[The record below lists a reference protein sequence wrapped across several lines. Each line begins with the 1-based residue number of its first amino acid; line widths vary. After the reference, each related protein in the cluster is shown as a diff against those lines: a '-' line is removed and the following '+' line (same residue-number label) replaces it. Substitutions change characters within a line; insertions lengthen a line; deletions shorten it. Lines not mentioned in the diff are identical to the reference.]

1 MNTELVIMTLSNAL
15 LLVILASMTMAIGL
29 GILSGLIWLYLWL
42 GRRMLV
48 MLHRAY
54 DEAVMPI
61 VKEQAKKGKV
71 SA

>member
-15 LLVILASMTMAIGL
+15 GLVILASMTMAIGL

-54 DEAVMPI
+54 DEAISPI
-61 VKEQAKKGKV
+61 VTDKKKAKI
-71 SA
+71 

>member
-1 MNTELVIMTLSNAL
+1 MTNELVIQVLSNAL

-29 GILSGLIWLYLWL
+29 GILSGLIWLYPWL

-54 DEAVMPI
+54 DEAVMPLG
-61 VKEQAKKGKV
+61 KESTKKRGT
-71 SA
+71 AA

>member
-1 MNTELVIMTLSNAL
+1 MTNELVIQTLSNAL
-15 LLVILASMTMAIGL
+15 LLVILASMTMAVGL

-48 MLHRAY
+48 MLHKAY

-61 VKEQAKKGKV
+61 ARENQRKARQ
-71 SA
+71 

>member
-1 MNTELVIMTLSNAL
+1 MTTELVIMTLSNAL
-15 LLVILASMTMAIGL
+15 LLVILASMTMAVGL

-48 MLHRAY
+48 WLHRAY

-61 VKEQAKKGKV
+61 VTDKKKAKI
-71 SA
+71 